1 MGRAS
6 TQDNEAMMAR
16 ATSRT
21 EECSPGDAR
30 TRLGHARL
38 YLEVAETVLSEEPGD
53 EATVATGNAVLAAIA
68 AADAIC
74 CVTSG
79 RRSRGQD
86 HREAAALL
94 EKVTGDSGLGSLLR
108 EVIALKDAGHYGLGN
123 VVVSRAKSAVRKA
136 SQLVSEAERRVR

>member
-1 MGRAS
+1 MMAKAS
-6 TQDNEAMMAR
+6 T
-16 ATSRT
+16 RT

-38 YLEVAETVLSEEPGD
+38 YLEVAETVLSEETGD

-74 CVTSG
+74 CAASG
-79 RRSRGQD
+79 RRCRGQD
-86 HREAAALL
+86 HRDAVAYL
-94 EKVTGDSGLGSLLR
+94 EKVTGDLSLASLLR
-108 EVIALKDAGHYGLGN
+108 DVIALKDAGHYGLGN

-136 SQLVSEAERRVR
+136 SQLVAEAERRVR

>member
-1 MGRAS
+1 
-6 TQDNEAMMAR
+6 MAR

-21 EECSPGDAR
+21 EDCSPSDAR

-38 YLEVAETVLSEEPGD
+38 YLEVAETVLSAETGN

-74 CVTSG
+74 CAVSG
-79 RRSRGQD
+79 RRYRGQD
-86 HREAAALL
+86 HHEAAAHL
-94 EKVTGDSGLGSLLR
+94 EKVTGDRDLGSMLR
-108 EVIALKDAGHYGLGN
+108 DVIALKDAGHYGLGN

-136 SQLVSEAERRVR
+136 TQLVAEAERRVR